1 MREGERGERQNT
13 SFNFGCDVLKTS
25 KLRMKQRDLALNFLM
40 TDPVATNSLIG
51 SAVIRLSSVIRLK
64 LSGFTVYLWDL
75 IKLGEC

>member
-1 MREGERGERQNT
+1 
-13 SFNFGCDVLKTS
+13 
-25 KLRMKQRDLALNFLM
+25 MKQRDLALNFLM